1 MMETQIDEI
10 APDIFR
16 IATYIPEVAPPAGFT
31 FNQFV
36 VRADEPF
43 LFHTGMRQLFP
54 LVSEAVARVVPLDRL
69 RWIGFGHIEAD
80 ECGALNHFLAAA
92 PAAQVVHSELAC
104 LVSVNDYADRVPR
117 PVADGEVLDLGGKRL
132 RFVPT
137 PHVPHNWESG
147 LWFEESTSTLLA
159 GDLMSSLGNGAAVTG
174 DDLVGAAAG
183 AEDIFHPTSLGP
195 FVGST
200 IRRLAALSPST
211 LAIMHGS
218 SFCGDGAAALNAL
231 ADDYDARVA
240 EAIAAAG

>member
-1 MMETQIDEI
+1 METQIDEI

-16 IATYIPEVAPPAGFT
+16 LSTYIPDIAPPAGFT

-36 VRADEPF
+36 VRAEEPF

-54 LVSEAVARVVPLDRL
+54 LVSDAAARVVPLDRL
-69 RWIGFGHIEAD
+69 RWIGFGHVEAD
-80 ECGALNHFLAAA
+80 ECGALNQFLAAA
-92 PAAQVVHSELAC
+92 PAAEAVHSELAC
-104 LVSVNDYADRVPR
+104 LVSVNDLADRAPR
-117 PVADGEVLDLGGKRL
+117 PVVDGEVLDLGGKRL

-147 LWFEESTSTLLA
+147 LWFEETTSTLLA
-159 GDLMSSLGNGAAVTG
+159 GDVMTSLGNGAAVTE
-174 DDLVGAAAG
+174 DDLVGAAAA

-200 IRRLAALSPST
+200 IRRLAELSPST

-218 SFCGDGAAALNAL
+218 SFSGDGAAALNAL
-231 ADDYDARVA
+231 AADYDARVA
-240 EAIAAAG
+240 AAMTNAT